1 MDITE
6 HPILIYFSPIIP
18 FLLLGIGVDDMFVI
32 VQSLD
37 NLEARP
43 GERPEERVARA
54 LEHAGVSILVTS
66 ITDAATFFIG
76 STSVC
81 NMNFY
86 NFLSKPFS
94 QGGHAY
100 VLCSNNNNV
109 LNPYRACRFCEV
121 SATSVV
127 WG

>member
-1 MDITE
+1 
-6 HPILIYFSPIIP
+6 
-18 FLLLGIGVDDMFVI
+18 MFVI

-37 NLEARP
+37 NLESRP

-81 NMNFY
+81 NIA
-86 NFLSKPFS
+86 LSQQFIVAYLVTEHANSAGLLLLLWPGGDLPFRVRL
-94 QGGHAY
+94 HL
-100 VLCSNNNNV
+100 LCGV
-109 LNPYRACRFCEV
+109 FA
-121 SATSVV
+121 A
-127 WG
+127 

>member
-1 MDITE
+1 
-6 HPILIYFSPIIP
+6 
-18 FLLLGIGVDDMFVI
+18 MFVI

-37 NLEARP
+37 NLESRP

-76 STSVC
+76 STSVSKIV
-81 NMNFY
+81 
-86 NFLSKPFS
+86 LKSLLAKPFL

-100 VLCSNNNNV
+100 VVYFVSINILCES
-109 LNPYRACRFCEV
+109 YRVCRFCEA
-121 SATSVV
+121 SATSVASE
-127 WG
+127 

>member
-76 STSVC
+76 STSV
-81 NMNFY
+81 
-86 NFLSKPFS
+86 SKIDF
-94 QGGHAY
+94 
-100 VLCSNNNNV
+100 
-109 LNPYRACRFCEV
+109 
-121 SATSVV
+121 
-127 WG
+127 

>member
-1 MDITE
+1 
-6 HPILIYFSPIIP
+6 
-18 FLLLGIGVDDMFVI
+18 MFVI

-76 STSVC
+76 STSV
-81 NMNFY
+81 
-86 NFLSKPFS
+86 
-94 QGGHAY
+94 
-100 VLCSNNNNV
+100 
-109 LNPYRACRFCEV
+109 
-121 SATSVV
+121 
-127 WG
+127 